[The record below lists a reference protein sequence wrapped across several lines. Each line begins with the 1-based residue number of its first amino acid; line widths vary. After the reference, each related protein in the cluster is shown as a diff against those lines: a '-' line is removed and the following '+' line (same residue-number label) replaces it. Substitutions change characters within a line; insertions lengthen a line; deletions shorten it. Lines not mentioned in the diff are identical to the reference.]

1 MQCEWFV
8 WNYATNMSRFDNACF
23 VAVKR
28 KMKTTTEA
36 QRTQII
42 AELEKGGKYKISSLL
57 VLSVFSVPL
66 W

>member
-36 QRTQII
+36 QRTQRI
-42 AELEKGGKYKISSLL
+42 AEPKKGREI
-57 VLSVFSVPL
+57 
-66 W
+66 